1 MGKKSVDRKI
11 LWMFMA
17 VFLLSGCASLHMTT
31 VETQAAVKDGWVKK
45 DEIWYYYQDGKKV
58 KDDWIR
64 YNRKYY
70 YLKPGNGMMA
80 ENEFI
85 LSEEDGQRYYVDRD
99 GVMATGWKKIKK
111 KWYFFRKKSPR
122 GAMRYG
128 WFSEKNASGGKDKYY
143 LNKSSG
149 AMYTDKLFKVNKK
162 YYYATESG
170 KIFNG
175 WKTIDGKKYHF
186 TLTGTYKGWK
196 EIGGKWYYFEDGG
209 YVKTGWL
216 SYNGNKYYLSKKKA
230 DKGVR
235 LTGIQTISNKT
246 YLFDA
251 LGVLEH
257 EVDESDASVDQPGEA
272 HTIKNFLLGALQ
284 PVGNTLYVWGGG
296 WAQPTATYI
305 GVYPK
310 WKTWFE
316 ANGSSYN
323 FADYQDL
330 SVATRAKGLDCSG
343 FVGWSTYQVMETQ
356 SGVGSGYVAEAST
369 IASVYAGRGYGTLRS
384 QAKLSKKDY
393 IGQFKAGDVGSMSG
407 HTFIVM
413 GQCADGS
420 LVIVHS
426 TPPCVQIN
434 GTTTPSGAWDSE
446 AITLAKQYMGSYYPS
461 LMKKFNLSCGVGSS
475 YIRASNTLRWNTKT
489 LSDPDKYSDMGADQ
503 ILADI
508 FK

>member
-186 TLTGTYKGWK
+186 TLTGT
-196 EIGGKWYYFEDGG
+196 
-209 YVKTGWL
+209 L
-216 SYNGNKYYLSKKKA
+216 SL
-230 DKGVR
+230 
-235 LTGIQTISNKT
+235 IHI
-246 YLFDA
+246 
-251 LGVLEH
+251 
-257 EVDESDASVDQPGEA
+257 
-272 HTIKNFLLGALQ
+272 
-284 PVGNTLYVWGGG
+284 
-296 WAQPTATYI
+296 
-305 GVYPK
+305 
-310 WKTWFE
+310 
-316 ANGSSYN
+316 
-323 FADYQDL
+323 
-330 SVATRAKGLDCSG
+330 
-343 FVGWSTYQVMETQ
+343 
-356 SGVGSGYVAEAST
+356 
-369 IASVYAGRGYGTLRS
+369 
-384 QAKLSKKDY
+384 
-393 IGQFKAGDVGSMSG
+393 
-407 HTFIVM
+407 
-413 GQCADGS
+413 
-420 LVIVHS
+420 
-426 TPPCVQIN
+426 
-434 GTTTPSGAWDSE
+434 
-446 AITLAKQYMGSYYPS
+446 
-461 LMKKFNLSCGVGSS
+461 
-475 YIRASNTLRWNTKT
+475 
-489 LSDPDKYSDMGADQ
+489 
-503 ILADI
+503 
-508 FK
+508 